1 MTVNKSKT
9 ILEQVF
15 RLKLCTLVLNT
26 FHVILGQTRLLSISN
41 KSCYFCP
48 LWTLSKPYFSNLLN
62 LVNAWQTTVINE
74 VCSLCSTYIKLFSVF
89 SPVQLQLYQF
99 KLFCPSSKTNCSKVK
114 IELQHIHCN
123 GSKQQDMGTHGVV
136 QSIQLLSI

>member
-1 MTVNKSKT
+1 MKCVPYVQHILNYFHCFFTST
-9 ILEQVF
+9 I
-15 RLKLCTLVLNT
+15 K
-26 FHVILGQTRLLSISN
+26 I
-41 KSCYFCP
+41 
-48 LWTLSKPYFSNLLN
+48 
-62 LVNAWQTTVINE
+62 A
-74 VCSLCSTYIKLFSVF
+74 
-89 SPVQLQLYQF
+89 PVQTILYQF